1 PDLTRCRLPAQWHSS
16 ILSETDAHATTW
28 QDRKRETRAGPHVS
42 GDPAGFGA
50 VREAHEP
57 CPANL
62 AHVADTLEK
71 LCSCPLPSEKLHH
84 VTPAQVSRYPH
95 SAMATTPILAA
106 TARVMFTAPGAQVNG
121 LEAVPEGLWLCDQR
135 DNRCYLVDYEGR
147 LISSFAGPARNASG
161 VTFGAGSVWAAS
173 IIRPSMIFR
182 HDPTT
187 GQCTAC
193 LVLEGEGGVHGLQWR
208 PYEPGEVVP
217 RAPESKPELHP
228 TAPAGRLNGGPGIS
242 GRVVEAKWPGTR
254 EALHGFDPER
264 LADLTPD
271 DVDRLAEDSRLI
283 RNRRKIEA
291 TVANAQT
298 MLDLDREY
306 KGFKRYLGSFA
317 DYDAT

>member
-1 PDLTRCRLPAQWHSS
+1 
-16 ILSETDAHATTW
+16 
-28 QDRKRETRAGPHVS
+28 
-42 GDPAGFGA
+42 
-50 VREAHEP
+50 
-57 CPANL
+57 
-62 AHVADTLEK
+62 
-71 LCSCPLPSEKLHH
+71 
-84 VTPAQVSRYPH
+84 
-95 SAMATTPILAA
+95 MATTPILAA

-173 IIRPSMIFR
+173 NIRPSMIFR

-242 GRVVEAKWPGTR
+242 GTLWVSRPGAHHIDHIDAETGDLLASLPFAPPRSHGMFWDAGDGTLSVAETNGGHILRLEPRTGELLEEWRIDGPEVHGLTRSTDGRVWVGDAATNMVLMVER
-254 EALHGFDPER
+254 
-264 LADLTPD
+264 
-271 DVDRLAEDSRLI
+271 
-283 RNRRKIEA
+283 
-291 TVANAQT
+291 
-298 MLDLDREY
+298 
-306 KGFKRYLGSFA
+306 
-317 DYDAT
+317 

>member
-1 PDLTRCRLPAQWHSS
+1 
-16 ILSETDAHATTW
+16 
-28 QDRKRETRAGPHVS
+28 
-42 GDPAGFGA
+42 
-50 VREAHEP
+50 
-57 CPANL
+57 
-62 AHVADTLEK
+62 
-71 LCSCPLPSEKLHH
+71 
-84 VTPAQVSRYPH
+84 
-95 SAMATTPILAA
+95 MATTPILAA

-173 IIRPSMIFR
+173 NIRPSMIFR

-242 GRVVEAKWPGTR
+242 GTLWVSRPGAHHIDHIDAETGELLASLPFAPPRSHGMFWDAGDGTLSVAETNGGHILRLEPRTGELLEEWRIDGPEVHGLTRSADGRIWVGDAATNLILMVER
-254 EALHGFDPER
+254 
-264 LADLTPD
+264 
-271 DVDRLAEDSRLI
+271 
-283 RNRRKIEA
+283 
-291 TVANAQT
+291 
-298 MLDLDREY
+298 
-306 KGFKRYLGSFA
+306 
-317 DYDAT
+317 